1 MLSGGDEFARTQQ
14 GNNNAYCQDNEITWF
29 DWSIFFGPC
38 PISRWR
44 VYPDELQT
52 DRGQEVGDCTQKHAI
67 PLGDVGRQFVEG
79 NQIRAHLLLCVAGP
93 QAPARLEALAHPAF
107 VLGDREP
114 FDFLAVEF
122 EI

>member
-1 MLSGGDEFARTQQ
+1 MLLGSDEFARTQQ

-44 VYPDELQT
+44 VYPDDLQT

-67 PLGDVGRQFVEG
+67 PLGMSVGSLWKGTRYGLIFCSVLPGPKRQ
-79 NQIRAHLLLCVAGP
+79 
-93 QAPARLEALAHPAF
+93 PAWRHSLIQRSCSAIASLSRTRSWPT
-107 VLGDREP
+107 
-114 FDFLAVEF
+114 
-122 EI
+122 